1 MRISPLP
8 LRSGWGKRI
17 QYGLRGIYLAVKESN
32 LLPFRICVLEV
43 VTNISNV
50 FCRGCDHVIT
60 ETQGN
65 LLWVSHYSFTFI
77 QKDNSFLAPRQKP
90 DFFPGVLA
98 CLLNWF
104 SHVWLCNPDCS
115 PPGSSVHWDPPGK
128 NTGVVC
134 HALLQGTSQPR
145 DLLCLLHCRQI
156 LYHKCHMGSPLECLG
171 NKNSCGNFKPKILFL
186 FHDYQ

>member
-1 MRISPLP
+1 MRISPL
-8 LRSGWGKRI
+8 LWRSGWGKRI

-32 LLPFRICVLEV
+32 LPPFRICVLEV
-43 VTNISNV
+43 VMNISNV

-104 SHVWLCNPDCS
+104 SRVWLCATLTVARQDPLSIGILQARILEWFAMPSSKGLPNP
-115 PPGSSVHWDPPGK
+115 GISSVSCIAGRFFTISATWE
-128 NTGVVC
+128 
-134 HALLQGTSQPR
+134 ALWSA
-145 DLLCLLHCRQI
+145 
-156 LYHKCHMGSPLECLG
+156 
-171 NKNSCGNFKPKILFL
+171 
-186 FHDYQ
+186 